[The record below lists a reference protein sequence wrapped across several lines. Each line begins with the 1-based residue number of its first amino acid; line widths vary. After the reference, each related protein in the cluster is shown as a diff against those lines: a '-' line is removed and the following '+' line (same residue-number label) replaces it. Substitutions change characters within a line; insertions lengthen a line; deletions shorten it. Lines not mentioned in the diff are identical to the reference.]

1 MFWKIIQRPLKTV
14 TKIKEK
20 LKRSFSKAWRQ
31 WKAVPIWLFVSATT
45 AYKRRVEA
53 IKENK
58 IGAETGKTQLFT
70 AVAQGFK
77 VKASPT
83 QLFLDTSPVIK
94 TLIKRDVNKSSKQTL
109 TLNQN
114 FLSVV
119 KGYTIL
125 FIKIPF

>member
-1 MFWKIIQRPLKTV
+1 MKGCSNLV
-14 TKIKEK
+14 
-20 LKRSFSKAWRQ
+20 
-31 WKAVPIWLFVSATT
+31 FVSAAT
-45 AYKRRVEA
+45 AYKRRAEA

-58 IGAETGKTQLFT
+58 TGAETGKAQIFT
-70 AVAQGFK
+70 AKAQGFK

-119 KGYTIL
+119 KGYSIL